1 MNMKRILAALVAGLM
16 TLSLAAC
23 GNSASNSNND
33 ASKNP
38 IKSFSASYGETMD
51 DTVYVNIFPAE
62 TEGKFMLDYTSAD
75 KMERGTIDESLL
87 NTLTEL
93 YAKSDLASLNEK
105 NEYGDGDA
113 SASMSLEFADGSMF
127 SCAFGGEIPE
137 QFVTG
142 YKAMDEAI
150 LSAMETMEPYR
161 AEVPFDEAV
170 NADAK
175 AELEALFAH
184 LSNQALENTMA
195 TNLPSDDENYIYS
208 AGIEANADI
217 ASTTVVQNMM
227 GTIPHSMI
235 LFQLNDGADAAALQN
250 TLMEKADWRKW
261 VCVSP
266 DVALTASKGNN
277 VLFVMTLSDIN
288 AELTPAL
295 EAEGWT
301 INATAENPDLAM

>member
-23 GNSASNSNND
+23 GSSASNSNND

-75 KMERGTIDESLL
+75 KMERGTVDESLL

-142 YKAMDEAI
+142 YKAMEEAI

-161 AEVPFDEAV
+161 VEVPFDEAV

-184 LSNQALENTMA
+184 LGNQALENTMA

>member
-23 GNSASNSNND
+23 GNSASNSNNN

-142 YKAMDEAI
+142 YKAMEEAI

-161 AEVPFDEAV
+161 VEVPFDEAV

>member
-1 MNMKRILAALVAGLM
+1 
-16 TLSLAAC
+16 
-23 GNSASNSNND
+23 
-33 ASKNP
+33 
-38 IKSFSASYGETMD
+38 
-51 DTVYVNIFPAE
+51 
-62 TEGKFMLDYTSAD
+62 
-75 KMERGTIDESLL
+75 
-87 NTLTEL
+87 
-93 YAKSDLASLNEK
+93 
-105 NEYGDGDA
+105 
-113 SASMSLEFADGSMF
+113 MF

-142 YKAMDEAI
+142 YKAMEEAI

-227 GTIPHSMI
+227 GTIPHSMV

-266 DVALTASKGNN
+266 DMALTASKGNN

-288 AELTPAL
+288 TELTPAL

>member
-75 KMERGTIDESLL
+75 KMERGTVDESLL

-142 YKAMDEAI
+142 YKAMEEAI

-227 GTIPHSMI
+227 GTIPHSMV

-266 DVALTASKGNN
+266 DMALTASKGNN
-277 VLFVMTLSDIN
+277 LLFVMTLSDIN

>member
-75 KMERGTIDESLL
+75 KMERGTVDESLL

-142 YKAMDEAI
+142 YKAMEEAI

-227 GTIPHSMI
+227 GTIPHSMV

-266 DVALTASKGNN
+266 DMALTASKGNN

-288 AELTPAL
+288 TELTPAL

>member
-1 MNMKRILAALVAGLM
+1 MNMKRILAALVSGLM

-75 KMERGTIDESLL
+75 KMERGTVDESLL

-142 YKAMDEAI
+142 YKAMEEAI

-195 TNLPSDDENYIYS
+195 TNLPSDDENYIYN

-227 GTIPHSMI
+227 GTIPHSMV

-266 DVALTASKGNN
+266 DMALTASKGNN